1 MVLRESAAL
10 VGLGVGVGLGI
21 AALATR
27 PLAMFLVS
35 ELSPL
40 DPPTFLAVIGALCAV
55 AVAATLAP
63 ALKAVRVD
71 PMTAL
76 RSE

>member
-1 MVLRESAAL
+1 
-10 VGLGVGVGLGI
+10 VGSGVAVGLGI
-21 AALATR
+21 AAFATR

-35 ELSPL
+35 ELSPA
-40 DPPTFLAVIGALCAV
+40 DPPTFLGVIGVLSAV

-63 ALKAVRVD
+63 ALRAIRVD